1 MRARTSR
8 RARERLRSRGSVS
21 RTGIPEAVVVVLN
34 RDDVR
39 RRIILLLRFCVC
51 VCELCECVCACV
63 CVREQMCVNV
73 CVYIRVVKICV
84 QRQHTSKYTVYVCIC
99 TYCVR
104 MCIHFC
110 VPRPVPDLLHRSTIH
125 SSPWLS

>member
-63 CVREQMCVNV
+63 CVREQMCVHV
-73 CVYIRVVKICV
+73 SVV
-84 QRQHTSKYTVYVCIC
+84 
-99 TYCVR
+99 
-104 MCIHFC
+104 
-110 VPRPVPDLLHRSTIH
+110 
-125 SSPWLS
+125 

>member
-1 MRARTSR
+1 M
-8 RARERLRSRGSVS
+8 S

-63 CVREQMCVNV
+63 CVHEQMCVNV
-73 CVYIRVVKICV
+73 SVV
-84 QRQHTSKYTVYVCIC
+84 
-99 TYCVR
+99 
-104 MCIHFC
+104 
-110 VPRPVPDLLHRSTIH
+110 
-125 SSPWLS
+125 